1 MPPTPG
7 NEKSSPR
14 PPLSLARAPVTGL
27 GRVKEEALLLYS
39 QINAERNVPKEKRVP
54 QSLNFTF
61 FGNPGTGK
69 TTMARLFGQL
79 LKELG
84 CRPSDNF
91 EECTGESA
99 ARMGP
104 KDFQDLVDQVEG
116 PKESQKQAPEGSEC
130 VCWVACR
137 LTGGGGFVLG
147 GCARDLFFFFLSL
160 FLPFPSFFSSSVLS
174 LFLSFSFS
182 PLLTSAVCASPP
194 ARVFSTRRMEGC
206 SSSTRPM
213 RSWTATPSPPR
224 PW

>member
-1 MPPTPG
+1 MPPTSG

-14 PPLSLARAPVTGL
+14 PPLSLSRAPVTGL

-104 KDFQDLVDQVEG
+104 KDFQDLVDQVGGRKSPRNKPQREA
-116 PKESQKQAPEGSEC
+116 SVCAGSGAGSLGVE
-130 VCWVACR
+130 
-137 LTGGGGFVLG
+137 VLFWG
-147 GCARDLFFFFLSL
+147 AVRGIYSFSLS
-160 FLPFPSFFSSSVLS
+160 FSPFSSFFSSFFLS

-182 PLLTSAVCASPP
+182 PFLTSAVCASPP

-213 RSWTATPSPPR
+213 RSWTVAPSPPR